1 MGNNLSDSTMDTL
14 ILYSRTGD
22 EIPMKKTVDAVR
34 GATIDPPDKPY
45 AKIIIRYRPAEILQK
60 QGLISSSSRFSTPSS
75 TAISISNPTR
85 KRSLGSTSLF
95 LTDSGRPM
103 QRLRGMASA
112 DLTSSPH
119 SQATSLRT
127 SSRSQ
132 TWMAPPALTL
142 HGASGTSAE
151 LMLVK
156 EQLSHANNQMN
167 VAMKQMYASMDL
179 MNRSMRELQSLQ
191 QRIEALEATRQEQPQ
206 LLPAASLTLPP
217 IRYQSGPTASGS
229 SAMSPA
235 GAAPSDGENSAL
247 QLPPLENG
255 QEYWP
260 QTDHELNLELSG
272 MQWPS

>member
-1 MGNNLSDSTMDTL
+1 MDTL

-45 AKIIIRYRPAEILQK
+45 AKIIIRDPAETGIDIVKLQIFHAVFHRNIDIEYDEEAIARLHLVILDGLRATDAAVTRNGFSGPHKQPPFCCDITGYQFAQK
-60 QGLISSSSRFSTPSS
+60 QSNMYGSPCTHSSW
-75 TAISISNPTR
+75 
-85 KRSLGSTSLF
+85 
-95 LTDSGRPM
+95 
-103 QRLRGMASA
+103 
-112 DLTSSPH
+112 
-119 SQATSLRT
+119 SQ
-127 SSRSQ
+127 
-132 TWMAPPALTL
+132 WDV
-142 HGASGTSAE
+142 GGTSVRE
-151 LMLVK
+151 EQFQDVFSLQ
-156 EQLSHANNQMN
+156 EQLSHTNNQMN

-179 MNRSMRELQSLQ
+179 INRSMRELQSLQ
-191 QRIEALEATRQEQPQ
+191 QRIEALEATQQEQPQ
-206 LLPAASLTLPP
+206 LLPTASLTSPP

-235 GAAPSDGENSAL
+235 GAAPSDGENSGL